1 MRDMKKNSKRKVN
14 LSGMGNFLSPLVFC
28 ITVAFALTTGLL
40 GYQLGRNGA
49 GGSGALVDTIVLS
62 PEQGNT
68 SGVHYLAGKVVYS
81 DGSPCI
87 EATVSLGRITGE
99 TDKGGKFLLSQL
111 QGGEHLLTVEK
122 EGEILAE
129 TQVSLDFSG
138 NIPSLEITA
147 EKKAK
152 ILLPENTRLL
162 EVELT
167 VEEGA
172 VNFSEDSL
180 YLIDQEGSILDFD
193 GNVYQKKQEQVLV
206 TSQGN
211 IITEQNG
218 EIGIYLPPQSI
229 EIIEEDIFPVQ
240 PGEEI
245 EDGLQVEED
254 GSVSTEDGTAI
265 LPDGGIQPPQQEPVY
280 PEEPVIVEDGE
291 IQPAPSVP
299 AVTPSPESS
308 VSASPDEEG
317 GEENAIPSQP
327 ETTTPIP
334 DEPADSPL
342 EGENDENMG
351 DSSENTSPA
360 VPENP
365 VVSLEPATPL
375 PEPEATP
382 SPSPSPTATPTP
394 MPSQAPIEETGGL
407 QISDGETGISWKQ
420 QSSID
425 LFRRRTSGEELGEK
439 NGIPV
444 IAPGSSGYYDFKLSN
459 QEAFDIDF
467 VIAIE
472 ELSFHLPILYS
483 IQDLQTGEYYLYRSK
498 TGNTGKPQ
506 DDLIAPVVR
515 IPANT
520 ENTYRILWEWQYE
533 DWYTAAEDDA
543 IDTQATMEKSPAYLL
558 AVDIT
563 AEQVIPPQQDT
574 PDEDTK
580 YPAK

>member
-1 MRDMKKNSKRKVN
+1 MKKSSKRKVN

-62 PEQGNT
+62 PEQGDT
-68 SGVHYLAGKVVYS
+68 AGKHYLAGKVVYA

-99 TDKGGKFLLSQL
+99 TDGGGKFLLSQL

-129 TQVSLDFSG
+129 TQVSLDFSAEM
-138 NIPSLEITA
+138 PSLEIMA

-152 ILLPENTRLL
+152 ISLPEDTRLL

-167 VEEGA
+167 VEEGG
-172 VNFSEDSL
+172 VNFSEDTL
-180 YLIDQEGSILDFD
+180 YLIDQEGSILDFE
-193 GNVYQKKQEQVLV
+193 GNAYQKKQGQLLA

-218 EIGIYLPPQSI
+218 EIGIYLPPQRI
-229 EIIEEDIFPVQ
+229 EITEEDTVPVQ

-254 GSVSTEDGTAI
+254 GSISTEDGTVV
-265 LPDGGIQPPQQEPVY
+265 LPDGSIQPPQQEPVY

-291 IQPAPSVP
+291 VQPAPSVP
-299 AVTPSPESS
+299 AATPSPAPSFTP
-308 VSASPDEEG
+308 SPDGEGKEEDTVS
-317 GEENAIPSQP
+317 SQP
-327 ETTTPIP
+327 ETTPFP
-334 DEPADSPL
+334 DEPVNSP
-342 EGENDENMG
+342 GEDENV
-351 DSSENTSPA
+351 SENIFPSE
-360 VPENP
+360 PENP
-365 VVSLEPATPL
+365 MASPEPSTPL
-375 PEPEATP
+375 PEVSPLPEPVVTP
-382 SPSPSPTATPTP
+382 SPSPSPSATPALTP
-394 MPSQAPIEETGGL
+394 SPEPEEETGGL
-407 QISDGETGISWKQ
+407 QISDRETGVSWRQ
-420 QSSID
+420 QSAID
-425 LFRRRTSGEELGEK
+425 LFRRRTSGEELGEQD
-439 NGIPV
+439 GLPV

-459 QEAFDIDF
+459 RESFDIDF

-483 IQDLQTGEYYLYRSK
+483 IQNLETGEYYIYGSK
-498 TGNTGKPQ
+498 TGNTGKTQ

-515 IPANT
+515 LPANT
-520 ENTYRILWEWQYE
+520 ENVYRILWEWQYE
-533 DWYTAAEDDA
+533 DWFTASEDDA
-543 IDTQATMEKSPAYLL
+543 IDTQATMEKSPVYLL

>member
-1 MRDMKKNSKRKVN
+1 MKKNNNRKVN
-14 LSGMGNFLSPLVFC
+14 LSFLGNFLSPLVFF
-28 ITVAFALTTGLL
+28 ITVAFALSTGIL
-40 GYQLGRNGA
+40 GYQLGKNGT

-62 PEQGNT
+62 PGQKSTEGN
-68 SGVHYLAGKVVYS
+68 HNLAGKVIYS
-81 DGSPCI
+81 DGSPC
-87 EATVSLGRITGE
+87 AQAKVSLGRITGE
-99 TDKGGKFLLSQL
+99 TDQGGRFFLSRL

-129 TQVSLDFSG
+129 TQVSLDFSASG
-138 NIPSLEITA
+138 PSLEITA
-147 EKKAK
+147 EKKAT
-152 ILLPENTRLL
+152 ISLPEDTKLL

-172 VNFSEDSL
+172 VNFSEDTL
-180 YLIDQEGSILDFD
+180 YLVDQEGSILDFE
-193 GNVYQKKQEQVLV
+193 GNAYQKKQGQLLA

-211 IITEQNG
+211 IITEQHG
-218 EIGIYLPPQSI
+218 EIGIYLPPHKI
-229 EIIEEDIFPVQ
+229 EITEEDVIAVQ

-245 EDGLQVEED
+245 GDGLQVEED
-254 GSVSTEDGTAI
+254 GSASAENGTVV
-265 LPDGGIQPPQQEPVY
+265 LPDGGIQPPQQEPIY

-291 IQPAPSVP
+291 VQPAPSVP
-299 AVTPSPESS
+299 VPTPSPMPSFS
-308 VSASPDEEG
+308 PSPDEEG
-317 GEENAIPSQP
+317 KEDIVSSLP
-327 ETTTPIP
+327 ETTPYP
-334 DEPADSPL
+334 DEPTGSPV
-342 EGENDENMG
+342 ESESGEDTEN
-351 DSSENTSPA
+351 SSENTSSSESESPMA
-360 VPENP
+360 SSKP
-365 VVSLEPATPL
+365 SIPL
-375 PEPEATP
+375 PEPVVTP
-382 SPSPSPTATPTP
+382 SPSPSPSATPTP

-407 QISDGETGISWKQ
+407 QISDRETGISWRQ
-420 QSSID
+420 QSAID

-459 QEAFDIDF
+459 QESFDIDF
-467 VIAIE
+467 VISIE

-483 IQDLQTGEYYLYRSK
+483 IQDLKTGEYYLYCSK
-498 TGNTGKPQ
+498 TGNTGETQ

>member
-1 MRDMKKNSKRKVN
+1 MKKNSKRKVN

-62 PEQGNT
+62 PKQGDT
-68 SGVHYLAGKVVYS
+68 AGKHYLAGKVVYA

-99 TDKGGKFLLSQL
+99 TDGGGKFLLSQL

-129 TQVSLDFSG
+129 TQVSLDFSAEM
-138 NIPSLEITA
+138 PSLEITA

-152 ILLPENTRLL
+152 ISLPEDTRLL

-167 VEEGA
+167 VEEGG
-172 VNFSEDSL
+172 VNFSEDTL
-180 YLIDQEGSILDFD
+180 YLVDQEGSILDFE
-193 GNVYQKKQEQVLV
+193 GNAYQKKQEQLLV
-206 TSQGN
+206 TAQGN
-211 IITEQNG
+211 IITEENG
-218 EIGIYLPPQSI
+218 EIGIYLPPQKI
-229 EIIEEDIFPVQ
+229 EITEEDAAPVQ

-254 GSVSTEDGTAI
+254 GSVSTEDGTTV
-265 LPDGGIQPPQQEPVY
+265 LPDGSIQPPQQEPVS
-280 PEEPVIVEDGE
+280 PEEPVIVENGE

-299 AVTPSPESS
+299 AATPSPASS
-308 VSASPDEEG
+308 FTPSPDGEGKEEDTVS
-317 GEENAIPSQP
+317 SQP
-327 ETTTPIP
+327 ETTPFP
-334 DEPADSPL
+334 DEPVNSP
-342 EGENDENMG
+342 GEDENV
-351 DSSENTSPA
+351 SENTSPSE
-360 VPENP
+360 PENP
-365 VVSLEPATPL
+365 MASPEPTTPL
-375 PEPEATP
+375 PEVSPLPEPVVTP
-382 SPSPSPTATPTP
+382 SPSPSPSATPALTP
-394 MPSQAPIEETGGL
+394 SPEPEEETGGL
-407 QISDGETGISWKQ
+407 QISDRETGVSWRQ
-420 QSSID
+420 QSAID
-425 LFRRRTSGEELGEK
+425 LFRRRTSGEELGEQD
-439 NGIPV
+439 GLPV

-459 QEAFDIDF
+459 QESFDIDF

-483 IQDLQTGEYYLYRSK
+483 IQNLETGEYYIYGSK
-498 TGNTGKPQ
+498 TGNTGKTQ

-515 IPANT
+515 LPANT
-520 ENTYRILWEWQYE
+520 ENVYRILWEWQYE
-533 DWYTAAEDDA
+533 DWFTASEDDA
-543 IDTQATMEKSPAYLL
+543 IDTQATMEKSPVYLL